1 MEELTFVFTLVAKI
15 LIYCGGVM
23 FLVCFLMG
31 AYTLY
36 QLFTTTLYT
45 IRITKM
51 WQEFAKMTPEEKA
64 LAIKNDRFK

>member
-36 QLFTTTLYT
+36 QVFSTTLYT
-45 IRITKM
+45 IRLTKM
-51 WQEFAKMTPEEKA
+51 WQQFAKMTPEEKVEA
-64 LAIKNDRFK
+64 LKNDRFK

>member
-1 MEELTFVFTLVAKI
+1 MEELTSVFTFVAKV

-23 FLVCFLMG
+23 FVACFAMG

-36 QLFTTTLYT
+36 QVFSTTLYT

-51 WQEFAKMTPEEKA
+51 WHDFNKMSPEAKVEA
-64 LAIKNDRFK
+64 LKNDRFK

>member
-15 LIYCGGVM
+15 LIYCGGIM

-36 QLFTTTLYT
+36 QLFSTTLYT

-51 WQEFAKMTPEEKA
+51 WQQFAKMTPEEKA
-64 LAIKNDRFK
+64 EALKNHRFK